1 AHAKRPA
8 VLLAGGIGITPLL
21 AMLRHIVYEGL
32 RTRGIRPTTLV
43 QAARSKEERPFDRE
57 VAELAAAAGGAVKV
71 VRVLS
76 APGDA
81 VAGVDYDVTG
91 RIDMALLARVLPFG
105 DYDFYLCGPTA
116 FTQALYDGLRDLNVA
131 DDRIH
136 AETFGPSSLVRSV
149 PADAE
154 AAKLPP
160 ASTEPVP
167 VAFLNASKEARW
179 TPGAGTLLEFAEAR
193 GLSPEFSCRTGT
205 CGTCRTK
212 LLRGAVTYAKAP
224 SAPHADDEV
233 LICSAT
239 PAAGSGPVH
248 LAL

>member
-1 AHAKRPA
+1 M
-8 VLLAGGIGITPLL
+8 LLAGGIGITPLL
-21 AMLRHIVYEGL
+21 AMLRHLVYEGL

-57 VAELAAAAGGAVKV
+57 VAEPRRRGRERGEGRAGAE
-71 VRVLS
+71 R
-76 APGDA
+76 ARDA
-81 VAGVDYDVTG
+81 VAGVDYDVAG

-105 DYDFYLCGPTA
+105 DYDFYLCGPAA

-136 AETFGPSSLVRSV
+136 AETFGPSSLVRSI
-149 PADAE
+149 PADAG
-154 AAKLPP
+154 AAALPP

-167 VAFLNASKEARW
+167 VAFLNSSKEARW
-179 TPGAGTLLEFAEAR
+179 TPDAGTLLELAEAR

-212 LLRGAVTYAKAP
+212 LLKGAATYAKAP
-224 SAPHADDEV
+224 P
-233 LICSAT
+233 LPTRPTRC
-239 PAAGSGPVH
+239 
-248 LAL
+248 